1 LRLLQTRPPEQVVG
15 ILLFSLHLIHTK
27 VMDSRGRSER
37 ERWEKS
43 GPRLKFTRFEVAPSF
58 SLRAFKNLITFVYK
72 CIFMIMITCYL
83 VEI

>member
-1 LRLLQTRPPEQVVG
+1 
-15 ILLFSLHLIHTK
+15 
-27 VMDSRGRSER
+27 MDSRGRSER

-58 SLRAFKNLITFVYK
+58 SLRAFKNLWTFVYK

-83 VEI
+83 VEIWFGLLYEFAIINML